1 MSDIVAGR
9 AGQETVKRTGI
20 LAGVSDVE
28 LAYSLFRFASGVNL
42 FFHGAMRIITGVVPW
57 ADKQAEVFVN
67 NPLLPMWF
75 VKGFLYILPSIEVAL
90 GAVIAVGLFTGWAL
104 LAGFGL
110 MFVLTFG
117 NLTRQDWGTVGNN
130 MHYVLYYALMIA
142 GQRYDV
148 FSLDRWKK
156 R

>member
-9 AGQETVKRTGI
+9 AGQEAGKRTGI
-20 LAGVSDVE
+20 LAGVSDLQ

-42 FFHGAMRIITGVVPW
+42 FFHGTMRIITGVVPW

-75 VKGFLYILPSIEVAL
+75 VKDFLYILPPIEAAL
-90 GAVIAVGLFTGWAL
+90 GALIAVGFFTRWAL
-104 LAGFGL
+104 LAGFVL

-142 GQRYDV
+142 GQRYNV
-148 FSLDRWKK
+148 FALDQWKS

>member
-9 AGQETVKRTGI
+9 AGQQTGQRTGI
-20 LAGVSDVE
+20 LAGVSDLQ
-28 LAYSLFRFASGVNL
+28 LAYSLFRFAAGVNL
-42 FFHGAMRIITGVVPW
+42 FFHGTMRIITGVVPW
-57 ADKQAEVFVN
+57 ADKQAEAFVN

-75 VKGFLYILPSIEVAL
+75 VKGFLYILPPIESVM
-90 GAVIAVGLFTGWAL
+90 GAMIAVGLFTGWSL
-104 LAGFGL
+104 LAGFFL

-142 GQRYDV
+142 GQRYNA
-148 FSLDRWKK
+148 FALDQWKS

>member
-9 AGQETVKRTGI
+9 AGQAAQRTGI
-20 LAGVSDVE
+20 LAGVSDVQ

-42 FFHGAMRIITGVVPW
+42 FFHGTMRIITGVVPW
-57 ADKQAEVFVN
+57 ADKQAEAFVN

-75 VKGFLYILPSIEVAL
+75 VKGFLYILPPIESVM
-90 GAVIAVGLFTGWAL
+90 GAMIAVGLFTGWSL
-104 LAGFGL
+104 LAGFFL

-142 GQRYDV
+142 GQKYNV
-148 FSLDRWKK
+148 FALDQRK

>member
-9 AGQETVKRTGI
+9 AGQNAVSRPAI
-20 LAGVSDVE
+20 LAGVSDLQ
-28 LAYSLFRFASGVNL
+28 LAFFLFRFASGVNL
-42 FFHGAMRIITGVVPW
+42 FFHGTMRMITGVVPW
-57 ADKQAEVFVN
+57 ADKQAEAFVN

-75 VKGFLYILPSIEVAL
+75 VKSFLYILPPIEAAMGAMIAL
-90 GAVIAVGLFTGWAL
+90 GLFTFWSL

-117 NLTRQDWGTVGNN
+117 NLTRQDWNTVGNN

-142 GQRYDV
+142 AQRYNV
-148 FSLDRWKK
+148 FSLDQRKG